1 VREGELVLIKVMK
14 LLMNEQ
20 QLFQSVVSSLKIWT
34 SRQGGDCWSWL
45 NFQLIYCCAIL
56 RVTFRIWCGL
66 LRAWCSHALGLIFY
80 TEVVEVHAYHL
91 MVKETKHHQRPI
103 NRQAHCCR
111 DLT

>member
-1 VREGELVLIKVMK
+1 MIISHVVSLGTSSRKDFQFECK
-14 LLMNEQ
+14 LLELAQ
-20 QLFQSVVSSLKIWT
+20 FPTHL
-34 SRQGGDCWSWL
+34 
-45 NFQLIYCCAIL
+45 
-56 RVTFRIWCGL
+56 L
-66 LRAWCSHALGLIFY
+66 LRYSACDFSDMVRSSSSMVQSCFGLIFY